1 MGEPAEENDV
11 PDVQDDH
18 RVSSGVGEDSKR
30 FAGDNLL
37 DSRPRYDPEVC
48 NARRSAVS
56 MKCRIYFADEQVQ
69 EAFLALQASQA
80 PEDRQLT
87 ELAGPGS
94 RQNRG
99 RCLLRDPGAEEVDS
113 ERLPQ
118 EMRTAEESLE
128 V

>member
-1 MGEPAEENDV
+1 
-11 PDVQDDH
+11 
-18 RVSSGVGEDSKR
+18 
-30 FAGDNLL
+30 
-37 DSRPRYDPEVC
+37 
-48 NARRSAVS
+48 

-99 RCLLRDPGAEEVDS
+99 RCLLWGPGAEEADP

-118 EMRTAEESLE
+118 ETRAAEESLE